1 MIMAEPLT
9 LVVLRDDGSAP
20 RTLRLG
26 WRTTLVAITV
36 GAGITAACLWAGWQL
51 GALTAAM

>member
-1 MIMAEPLT
+1 MGEPLT
-9 LVVLRDDGSAP
+9 LVVLRNDGSAP

-26 WRTTLVAITV
+26 WRTTLAAITI
-36 GAGITAACLWAGWQL
+36 GAGVTAACLWAGWKI